1 MVSFADYMHALI
13 NEINPV
19 SITDQTRTQMKSHPK
34 YYIISLILKCI
45 NKYIP
50 EYYVF
55 GVKIST
61 RLYCNYWFNQSRWR
75 KFAPSSWGLKQI

>member
-50 EYYVF
+50 EYYVLEWKLVLVYTVITNLTNHV
-55 GVKIST
+55 GVNSH
-61 RLYCNYWFNQSRWR
+61 RVVEV
-75 KFAPSSWGLKQI
+75 

>member
-1 MVSFADYMHALI
+1 MISFADYMHALI

-55 GVKIST
+55 WTWKLVLVYTVIT
-61 RLYCNYWFNQSRWR
+61 
-75 KFAPSSWGLKQI
+75 AWGLINYVGVNSHWVVEV